1 MNTAAYTEK
10 QAMEVLSQR
19 MKEIAQRAEAV
30 NITKGMSQSERDKWL
45 FNAALFTLCGFQHG
59 HDINVVTIQ

>member
-1 MNTAAYTEK
+1 MNATTYTDQ

-19 MKEIAQRAEAV
+19 MKDIAMRPEALE
-30 NITKGMSQSERDKWL
+30 ITKGMGQAERDEWL

-59 HDINVVTIQ
+59 HDINVVTIS